1 MSTWDDARAM
11 FGSGA
16 PVGGSEFD
24 MSDRFRE
31 LRSRV
36 LAAVPEGDWTGPGA
50 EAYADR
56 NRQQAGTIA
65 RLAALDR
72 RLSLE
77 IDRSAAVVVAGRR
90 DLDSV
95 RQWVIDTAASVPPT
109 AAGERTLLPV
119 VAKGTAEIAEIL
131 NRSTGDMNGIAARI
145 RAIGTRYE

>member
-1 MSTWDDARAM
+1 M
-11 FGSGA
+11 FGSGT

-24 MSDRFRE
+24 MSARFRE

-36 LAAVPEGDWTGPGA
+36 LAAVAEGDWTGPGA
-50 EAYADR
+50 EAYSDR

-65 RLAALDR
+65 RLAALDWR
-72 RLSLE
+72 VGLE
-77 IDRSAAVVVAGRR
+77 VDRSAAVVAAGRR

-109 AAGERTLLPV
+109 AAGERALLPV
-119 VAKGTAEIAEIL
+119 VAKGAAEIAEIL
-131 NRSTGDMNGIAARI
+131 NRSTDDMNGIATRI